1 VPNLYELE
9 SDLPELTGCVLLHSL
24 EGFMDAGSVGQLVR
38 EHILETLDH
47 RVIARFDV
55 DELIDYRARRPVM
68 TYDQDHWESYDAP
81 ELVVRLVHDAAG
93 SPFLLFTGPEPDRL
107 WEGFTAAVRTLIE
120 RLGVTLT
127 VGFHGIPMG
136 VPHTRPVGLTA
147 HATRS
152 ELITRS
158 SWFGKVQVPG
168 SAAALLELRLGEAG
182 HDALG
187 FAVHVPHYL
196 AQSGHP
202 SAAVVALDAVMAA
215 TGLVIP
221 SDALREAATRT
232 EAEIAEQ
239 VEGSEEVA
247 KVVRALEQQYDAFAG
262 AVDRESLLAQEQNMP
277 TADEIG
283 AQFERFLAEQQDGD
297 S

>member
-1 VPNLYELE
+1 MRNLYELE
-9 SDLPELTGCVLLHSL
+9 PDLPELTGSVLLHSL
-24 EGFMDAGSVGQLVR
+24 DGFMDAGSVGELVR
-38 EHILETLDH
+38 EHILETLEH

-68 TYDQDHWESYDAP
+68 TYDQDHWESYENP

-93 SPFLLFTGPEPDRL
+93 TPFLLFTGPEPDRL
-107 WEGFTAAVRTLIE
+107 WEGFTAAVRSLVE
-120 RLGVTLT
+120 RLGVALT

-147 HATRS
+147 HATRT
-152 ELITRS
+152 ELITKS

-202 SAAVVALDAVMAA
+202 SAAVVALDAVTAA
-215 TGLVIP
+215 TGLEIP
-221 SDALREAATRT
+221 SDALRDAAARAD
-232 EAEIAEQ
+232 AEIAEQ
-239 VEGSEEVA
+239 VAGSDEVE

-262 AVDRESLLAQEQNMP
+262 VVDRESLLAQEQNMP
-277 TADEIG
+277 TADEIA
-283 AQFERFLAEQQDGD
+283 AQFERFLAEQDGE